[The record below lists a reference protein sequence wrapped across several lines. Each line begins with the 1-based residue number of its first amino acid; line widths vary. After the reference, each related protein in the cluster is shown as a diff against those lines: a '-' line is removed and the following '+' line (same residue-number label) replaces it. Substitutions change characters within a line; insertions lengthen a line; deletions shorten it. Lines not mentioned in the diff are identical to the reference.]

1 MHHERICWK
10 GIFKKRTPHFE
21 FFVDLLPWVFEIG
34 TNSLPFW
41 DKRRWPLL
49 QLWRFHATKG
59 APRGPPL
66 FFHQKKTAYT
76 SKKKQVGR
84 LSVLLPAF
92 SWRFFCEKC
101 FKVKIEDI
109 FFQVFPFK
117 KRITYWIP
125 TKFFRIF
132 VSWMASSSPSMEIV
146 VWTPAAGLR
155 FGVLINK
162 Q

>member
-1 MHHERICWK
+1 MKGFVEKVSLKKEHLTLNFSLIFCHEFLKLEPIPCLFETSDDGLCCNFGGSMPQKVLLVDHRCFFIK
-10 GIFKKRTPHFE
+10 KKRPTH
-21 FFVDLLPWVFEIG
+21 
-34 TNSLPFW
+34 
-41 DKRRWPLL
+41 RR
-49 QLWRFHATKG
+49 
-59 APRGPPL
+59 
-66 FFHQKKTAYT
+66 
-76 SKKKQVGR
+76 KKQVGR